1 MPGENRCAA
10 TCSKCHWNHTRKPP
24 ISWSSMDIMPQL
36 GISSSF
42 VIELPRAEMNTHY
55 SHRRIFG
62 APNHQLWLQQL
73 PLVKLQLGQN
83 TLMSSWVHSEVHSDS
98 CVVPSTTSSSM
109 QHLTHMLP
117 CLALAMHS
125 HGGFLK
131 WGYPQFSSILIGFLW
146 NKLSSSACCP
156 TLHVSQNIHPAAAP
170 PTPDLAAAIPPA
182 AAWKLKAAQNWP
194 FDSFCW
200 CSNGYN
206 ALTHSSTVNGS
217 ESVI

>member
-62 APNHQLWLQQL
+62 APNRQLWLQQL

-83 TLMSSWVHSEVHSDS
+83 TLMSSCVHSEVQWLLCGSFNNIFFDAAFDPHVALS
-98 CVVPSTTSSSM
+98 CSC
-109 QHLTHMLP
+109 HALTWRFPKM
-117 CLALAMHS
+117 
-125 HGGFLK
+125 G
-131 WGYPQFSSILIGFLW
+131 
-146 NKLSSSACCP
+146 
-156 TLHVSQNIHPAAAP
+156 
-170 PTPDLAAAIPPA
+170 IPPV
-182 AAWKLKAAQNWP
+182 LIY
-194 FDSFCW
+194 FDRI
-200 CSNGYN
+200 
-206 ALTHSSTVNGS
+206 
-217 ESVI
+217 SVK

>member
-62 APNHQLWLQQL
+62 APNRQLWLQQL

-83 TLMSSWVHSEVHSDS
+83 TLMSSCVHSEVHSDS

-131 WGYPQFSSILIGFLW
+131 WGYPQFSSILVGVSITNHTFGGTPIIGNLHMNGKTGKFW
-146 NKLSSSACCP
+146 WFKLFG
-156 TLHVSQNIHPAAAP
+156 QR
-170 PTPDLAAAIPPA
+170 
-182 AAWKLKAAQNWP
+182 
-194 FDSFCW
+194 W
-200 CSNGYN
+200 CFRMMDIQYYCVGF
-206 ALTHSSTVNGS
+206 
-217 ESVI
+217 